1 MVFIDLNLGCKIIDK
16 VSQSIKKTNEH
27 SSHLNIY
34 VDVDTGHL
42 TFIMP
47 VTLYNTIYA
56 MKAQTPTLSP
66 LQPSLKALLP
76 FAVFLLLFLGTGIAL
91 TLKGIDFAFYQLP
104 ASIAIIPAI
113 FVAIYLGNR
122 HSKVNVNTQIE
133 QFIRGAG
140 HSNIVTMCII
150 YLLAGAFAVVA
161 KATGSVDASVQL
173 GLAIFP
179 NYLLLP
185 GLFIVAA
192 LLSTAMGS
200 SMGTIAAIAP
210 IALGFIDSA
219 GLDAALVAGCLV
231 SGAIFGDNLSIISD
245 TTIAST
251 RSQGAHMKDKFKVN
265 IKFALPAALICLVIF
280 TVLGNEVNHEFVN
293 DAALVGLIP
302 YIVILVLALL
312 GINVFVILTLGIIL
326 AAAIGMLTNGYQL
339 TVWISDINKGFA
351 SMQDI
356 FILALFIGGLS
367 ELVRQQGG
375 LAALTQ
381 AIATLAQ
388 KISPNNKKR
397 ASGLGIAGLAFTC
410 NFFTANNT
418 VSIIISG
425 DTAKNLATDGEL
437 LPAESASLLDVFAC
451 INQGL
456 LPYGAQALLLG
467 ATLNISPLAVASH
480 AFYPMIL
487 FFVAGL
493 SFWRL
498 TRQKEV

>member
-1 MVFIDLNLGCKIIDK
+1 MA
-16 VSQSIKKTNEH
+16 
-27 SSHLNIY
+27 
-34 VDVDTGHL
+34 HL
-42 TFIMP
+42 TFIMQQLHCINSTINNHLKRSP
-47 VTLYNTIYA
+47 SMTDNSEKISQHLEPQNT
-56 MKAQTPTLSP
+56 
-66 LQPSLKALLP
+66 SLLALLP
-76 FAVFLLLFLGTGIAL
+76 FAVFLILFLGTGIIL
-91 TLKGIDFAFYQLP
+91 TLQGVDFAFYQFP

-113 FVAIYLGNR
+113 FVSIYLGKRANQENI
-122 HSKVNVNTQIE
+122 SKQIE
-133 QFIRGAG
+133 SFIRGAG
-140 HSNIVTMCII
+140 HSNIITMCII

-173 GLAIFP
+173 GLAAFP
-179 NYLLLP
+179 DYLLLP

-192 LLSTAMGS
+192 FLSTAMGT

-210 IALGFIDSA
+210 VALGFIDSA

-265 IKFALPAALICLVIF
+265 FKFAVPAAIICLIIF
-280 TVLGNEVNHEFVN
+280 TAMGSEISHELTN
-293 DAALVGLIP
+293 DVAFIGLIP
-302 YIVILVLALL
+302 YVVILVLALM
-312 GINVFVILTLGIIL
+312 GVNVFVVLSLGIVL
-326 AAAIGMLTNGYQL
+326 AAAIGMMTNGYQL
-339 TVWISDINKGFA
+339 SIWVNDINKGFS

-356 FILALFIGGLS
+356 FILSLFIGGLS

-375 LAALTQ
+375 LAALTKRVES
-381 AIATLAQ
+381 LAQ
-388 KISPNNKKR
+388 KISPNNNKR
-397 ASGLGIAGLAFTC
+397 AAGIGIASLAFIC

-418 VSIIISG
+418 VSIIVTG
-425 DTAKNLATDGEL
+425 ETAKNLAVDGKL
-437 LPAESASLLDVFAC
+437 SPAESASLLDIFAC

-467 ATLNISPLAVASH
+467 ATLHISPLAVASH

-487 FFVAGL
+487 LFVAGL

-498 TRQKEV
+498 TRK